1 MTRVFG
7 KLRAMQPFPDYVQQL
22 KKDVRLL
29 RIDKDRLTRAHQTQ
43 KQKVEQLEKQLK
55 EQAKRIRELE
65 KENEHLKQEREQSN
79 KTKNRYQVALF
90 DHGNFRHPT
99 TAMKKKK
106 GGQAGHADTNRES
119 RQQPLTVEK
128 QHLFAPQCG
137 SCGQA
142 LARVK
147 ATRHKALVDIVLHP
161 QVVNILLESERQ
173 WCGHCHQ
180 EVVARDERSLPFT
193 EYGLNVFLVVMVLR
207 FRSHASLQNIASVL
221 EISHGL
227 RLSKSSIGNLLAQ
240 AKRYLRGQ
248 YDQLIAAVR
257 AGEVMYA
264 DETGW
269 LVHGQKAWMWL
280 IANDQVTVY
289 FAAESRGGG
298 IAREVYGESHALC
311 MHDGYAAYTNAL
323 PQQNHLYCWAHLLR
337 FAHEETI
344 LDPPDSQAAWVR
356 EQLVRVYHLQHDT
369 AVSGSADLE
378 ARLRAELD
386 QVLAVESESD
396 SLQHIQARV
405 RLQYEGL
412 IRALLCTR
420 DGTNNLAE
428 RELRPMVLTRKI
440 SNGSDTFAGMETSA
454 IVGSVLQTLAKQDAP
469 MLCSLQQS
477 LREGVQEHSSQY
489 QHPVSVDF
497 S

>member
-1 MTRVFG
+1 
-7 KLRAMQPFPDYVQQL
+7 MQPFPDYVQQL

-29 RIDKDRLTRAHQTQ
+29 RLDKDRLTRAHQTQ

-55 EQAKRIRELE
+55 EQAKRIKELE

-90 DHGNFRHPT
+90 DHGNFRHPQT
-99 TAMKKKK
+99 GPKKNK

-119 RQQPLTVEK
+119 RQLPTVEK

-137 SCGQA
+137 SCGHA

-161 QVVNILLESERQ
+161 QVVNVLLESERQ
-173 WCGHCHQ
+173 WCGHCHR

-207 FRSHASLQNIASVL
+207 FRSHASLHKIASVL
-221 EISHGL
+221 QISHGL
-227 RLSKSSIGNLLAQ
+227 RLSKSTIGNLLTQ

-248 YDQLIAAVR
+248 YDRLIEAVR
-257 AGEVMYA
+257 AGKVMYA

-280 IANDQVTVY
+280 MSNDEVTVY

-298 IAREVYGESHALC
+298 IARELYGESQALC

-323 PQQNHLYCWAHLLR
+323 PQHHHLYCWAHLLR
-337 FAHEETI
+337 FAHEETA
-344 LDPPDSQAAWVR
+344 LEPPESPAVRVR
-356 EQLVRVYHLQHDT
+356 EQLVRAYHLKND
-369 AVSGSADLE
+369 VSVYDPQDLQ
-378 ARLRAELD
+378 ARLRTELD
-386 QVLAVESESD
+386 EVLAVTSESA
-396 SLQHIQARV
+396 SIQNIQARLRV
-405 RLQYEGL
+405 QYEGL
-412 IRALLCTR
+412 IRAVLCTL
-420 DGTNNLAE
+420 DATNNLAE
-428 RELRPMVLTRKI
+428 RELRPMVLMRKI
-440 SNGSDTFAGMETSA
+440 SNGSNTFGGMETSA

-469 MLCSLQQS
+469 MLSALQQF
-477 LREGVQEHSSQY
+477 LREGVQDQSSQY

>member
-1 MTRVFG
+1 
-7 KLRAMQPFPDYVQQL
+7 MQTFPDYVQQV

-29 RIDKDRLTRAHQTQ
+29 RVDKDRLTRAHQTQ

-55 EQAKRIRELE
+55 EQATRIKELE
-65 KENEHLKQEREQSN
+65 KENEHLKQEREQSD

-99 TAMKKKK
+99 TATKKKK

-119 RQQPLTVEK
+119 QPHESSSWQK
-128 QHLFAPQCG
+128 QHLFVSACADCG
-137 SCGQA
+137 PT

-161 QVVNILLESERQ
+161 QVVNILRESERQ
-173 WCGHCHQ
+173 WCGQCHR
-180 EVVARDERSLPFT
+180 EVVARDARSLPFT

-207 FRSHASLQNIASVL
+207 FRSHAALHNIASVL

-227 RLSKSSIGNLLAQ
+227 RLSKSSMCNLLTQ
-240 AKRYLRGQ
+240 AKRSLRGQ
-248 YDQLIAAVR
+248 YDRLIEAVR
-257 AGEVMYA
+257 AGKVMYA

-280 IANDQVTVY
+280 MANDEVTVY

-298 IAREVYGESHALC
+298 IARELYGESQALC

-323 PQQNHLYCWAHLLR
+323 PPSNHLYCWAHLLR

-344 LDPPDSQAAWVR
+344 LDPPDSQAAQLTQ
-356 EQLVRVYHLQHDT
+356 QLVRVYHLKNDGV
-369 AVSGSADLE
+369 VSRSQDLE
-378 ARLRAELD
+378 ARLRTELD
-386 QVLAVESESD
+386 QVLAVESENT

-405 RLQYEGL
+405 RVQYEGL
-412 IRALLCTR
+412 IRALLCTP

-428 RELRPMVLTRKI
+428 REIRPMVLMRKI
-440 SNGSDTFAGMETSA
+440 SNGSNTFGGMETSA

-469 MLCSLQQS
+469 LLCTLQQS
-477 LREGVQEHSSQY
+477 LRQGVQEQSSQSL
-489 QHPVSVDF
+489 HPVSGD
-497 S
+497 SSYPILC